1 MKNLFTVYN
10 QRLAGYLML
19 NGFPLLKLSENKR
32 TGKNDFI
39 FANVPILHE
48 YIDKWQTEKIKQD
61 QKQKNGG

>member
-48 YIDKWQTEKIKQD
+48 YIDKWQIEKIKQD